1 MRGLVIRH
9 VALVPV
15 CASVGPHLDERSF
28 TEIIR
33 LHCALML
40 SFVCAWHQGQ
50 LPGVTNLDIREGGAA
65 KCLGSIFLNLSLG
78 Q

>member
-1 MRGLVIRH
+1 MRSPVIRH

-15 CASVGPHLDERSF
+15 CASVCPHLDERSF

-33 LHCALML
+33 LRCDLMF
-40 SFVCAWHQGQ
+40 SFVCAWHQGR
-50 LPGVTNLDIREGGAA
+50 LPGVANLDIREGGTA